1 MDEEEKRKKIAFY
14 INKLQGVLTKVIKE
28 SDEFQELKRLAN
40 SEDSEIQFCIFS
52 VMSDKDGVGSFKNLD
67 KETVYKMLTEAHK
80 VLENNSEE
88 KEQAWTDDDKEFLK
102 DLKIIL

>member
-14 INKLQGVLTKVIKE
+14 INKLQGVLTKVIKD

-52 VMSDKDGVGSFKNLD
+52 VMSDRDGVGSFKNID

-80 VLENNSEE
+80 VLEDQPKPHS
-88 KEQAWTDDDKEFLK
+88 WTDDDKKFLK

>member
-14 INKLQGVLTKVIKE
+14 INKLQGVLTKVIKD

-52 VMSDKDGVGSFKNLD
+52 VMSYRDGVGSFKNLD
-67 KETVYKMLTEAHK
+67 NETVYKMLTEAHK
-80 VLENNSEE
+80 VLEDQQEPNS
-88 KEQAWTDDDKEFLK
+88 WTDDDKEFLK